1 MGLMSGVLVTGFGS
15 VANAALPVTG
25 TAFSTTVP
33 DPVGVTATPSAL
45 YVSTWGAA
53 GVPNCN
59 TIWSL
64 DTSGNPTAIADLSV
78 APLSAPCESDEVYM
92 AVAPGPFG
100 IYPGGELFAADGPN
114 VYVMPAGGCG
124 GATSGCVS
132 LFANLPTLPE
142 NIGSPPDA
150 MGGSHTGLTFATSG
164 PLAGDL
170 IAVGENA
177 SAGGD
182 VYVITPGGTAT
193 LVLSIPSS
201 CAPAPCAAA
210 FEGLEAPS
218 ILPTQWGTQAGDII
232 TVSDQS
238 SALFIIKSDGTPGGT
253 SFTTDT
259 DTTNLL
265 GAEATAVVQ
274 PSPCNYGG
282 SSYFASMFN
291 ASPNATIEGYAPTTL
306 TSNNLVGDVLVNTE
320 GNTSDAPP
328 YLGVL
333 VLSPNGTSS
342 PTVNTFDDSVGG
354 AQFQQE
360 GGSMATCPV
369 NTTSLTTNLSATGV
383 TTNPTITVPTGTAVT
398 DTATLT
404 GASANAGGTVQYT
417 VYTDANCTVFANVG
431 TGAMLG
437 NAGTANVSAGVPGSS
452 NAVTLT
458 ASGPGTTLYYWQA
471 SYSGD
476 QATGDAPS
484 TSTCGLEV
492 ATVNP
497 PQQTGGETFT
507 PGYYKN
513 NHGNIT
519 CATLLTFTPV
529 LGTYPVPNCT
539 TAIQILQE
547 TACGGQDGLVK
558 CVAEQLLVAELQRH
572 KGAAYGGPSNSCID
586 TEIMTVINLLKN
598 DVGPSGYAG
607 PVGPYT
613 ITNNATALFQAA
625 QVTLSNYN
633 QDANPS
639 HC

>member
-1 MGLMSGVLVTGFGS
+1 MGLISGLLVTGLGS
-15 VANAALPVTG
+15 VSDAALPVTG
-25 TAFSTTVP
+25 TSFSTTVP
-33 DPVGVTATPSAL
+33 DPVGVVATPSAL

-59 TIWSL
+59 AIWSL
-64 DTSGNPTAIADLSV
+64 DTSGTPTEIADLSA
-78 APLSAPCESDEVYM
+78 APLSLPCNSDEVYM

-100 IYPGGELFAADGPN
+100 ALPGGTLFAADGPS
-114 VYVMPAGGCG
+114 VYEMPAAGCG
-124 GATSGCVS
+124 GATSSCVT
-132 LFANLPTLPE
+132 LFATLPTLPA
-142 NIGSPPDA
+142 NIGPPPDA
-150 MGGSHTGLTFATSG
+150 QGGSHTGLTFATSG

-170 IAVGENA
+170 IAVGENG

-182 VYVITPGGTAT
+182 VYAITSGGTAT
-193 LVLSIPSS
+193 LLVSIPSS
-201 CAPAPCAAA
+201 AA

-218 ILPTQWGTQAGDII
+218 ILPSNWGTQAGDII

-238 SALFIIKSDGTPGGT
+238 SAVFIIKSDGTPGGT
-253 SFTTDT
+253 SYTTDT

-291 ASPNATIEGYAPTTL
+291 ASPNATIEGYAPSTL
-306 TSNNLVGDVLVNTE
+306 TSNNLAGDVLVNTE

-342 PTVNTFDDSVGG
+342 PTVTTFDDS
-354 AQFQQE
+354 ADAALQQE
-360 GGSMATCPV
+360 GGSMATCPE
-369 NTTSLTTNLSATGV
+369 NPTSLTTNLSATGV
-383 TTNPTITVPTGTAVT
+383 TTNPTITVPTGTQVT

-404 GASANAGGTVQYT
+404 GASANAGGTVTYT
-417 VYTDANCTVFANVG
+417 VYTDANCQNFANVG

-437 NAGTANVSAGVPGSS
+437 NAGTANVTAGVPGSS

-471 SYSGD
+471 HYSGD
-476 QATGDAPS
+476 QVTGDAPS

-497 PQQTGGETFT
+497 PQTGNGETFT

-519 CATLLTFTPV
+519 CATLGTFTPV
-529 LGTYPVPNCT
+529 LGTFPVTNCA
-539 TAIQILQE
+539 TAIAILQQ
-547 TACGGQDGLVK
+547 TACGQQDGLVK

-572 KGAAYGGPSNSCID
+572 KGAAYGGPSNPCID
-586 TEIMTVINLLKN
+586 PEILTVIGLLTN
-598 DVGPSGYAG
+598 DVGPSGYNG
-607 PVGPYT
+607 PSGTYT

-625 QVTLSNYN
+625 QVTLSAYN